1 MPQRSK
7 FCKGVCSVT
16 RKELNQHWLAQ
27 RAEIGQARLRAEAKV
42 VDPQLF
48 LSDPQLLKQVKIWI
62 DIAGIDYARK
72 TLSETGV
79 AGPPNID
86 SIIRAALKV

>member
-1 MPQRSK
+1 MVR
-7 FCKGVCSVT
+7 
-16 RKELNQHWLAQ
+16 RKELIQ
-27 RAEIGQARLRAEAKV
+27 RWRDQTAEAKA
-42 VDPQLF
+42 VDPQVF
-48 LSDPQLLKQVKIWI
+48 LSNPQLLKQVKIWI